1 MRIAL
6 ISQFYPPEP
15 LAAANRIS
23 AMAHAFASAGDDV
36 HVYTGM
42 PSFPDGVIP
51 AAYRGKRAAVETG
64 GRITVHRVWTY
75 ASAAS
80 PANRILNWLSV
91 SLGIALRVVAV
102 RDRYDA
108 VVVSSPPITLALAAF
123 AAVAAH
129 RAPLVVDI
137 RDVFPDVAVKLG
149 AWKSDSPI
157 ARIVGRVAD
166 ALYARAALITSVTQ
180 PQCSEIVARGV
191 DPAKVVLASNGFDPV
206 TSSAAAPLAP
216 LAGVR
221 DVVYV
226 GNMGLS
232 MALDVVIDAAALLRD
247 DPTIRFVMIGGGSA
261 AAGLRSRA
269 AAQGLTNVVFTGPLS
284 RADAARALDDA
295 AATVVPLVATI
306 TDTMPTKLFDAM
318 IAGTPIVLSA
328 SGEAQRVVEKADA
341 GLVVTPEDPGA
352 LAAAVR
358 RLLADPALQAR
369 FRANG
374 PPFVRANYDRAA
386 VMRDFVVRVR
396 SLVDRSPFR

>member
-1 MRIAL
+1 VRIAL

-23 AMAHAFASAGDDV
+23 AMALAFARGGDEV

-51 AAYRGKRAAVETG
+51 AAYRAKRSAAESD

-91 SLGIALRVVAV
+91 SLGIALRIVAV
-102 RDRYDA
+102 RERYDA
-108 VVVSSPPITLALAAF
+108 IVVSSPPITLALAAF
-123 AAVAAH
+123 AGVIAH

-137 RDVFPDVAVKLG
+137 RDVFPDVAVKMG
-149 AWKSDSPI
+149 AWKAGSRI

-166 ALYARAALITSVTQ
+166 ALYARASLVTSVTQ
-180 PQCSEIVARGV
+180 PQCSEIIARGV
-191 DPAKVVLASNGFDPV
+191 DPAKVVLVSNGFDPIV
-206 TSSAAAPLAP
+206 SSAVAPVAPLP
-216 LAGVR
+216 GVR

-232 MALDVVIDAAALLRD
+232 MALDVVIDAAALLRN
-247 DPTIRFVMIGGGSA
+247 DPSIRFVMIGGGSA
-261 AAGLRSRA
+261 AAGLRARVTEE
-269 AAQGLTNVVFTGPLS
+269 GLTNVVFTGPLD

-328 SGEAQRVVEKADA
+328 SGEAKRVVESAGV
-341 GLVVTPEDPGA
+341 GLVVMPEDPAA
-352 LAAAVR
+352 LADAVCT
-358 RLLADPALQAR
+358 LLADPALQAR

-386 VMRDFVVRVR
+386 VMRDFAARVR
-396 SLVDRSPFR
+396 ALAGT

>member
-1 MRIAL
+1 MRVAI

-23 AMAHAFASAGDDV
+23 AMALAFAQAGDDV

-51 AAYRGKRAAVETG
+51 AAYRGRNHVVEED
-64 GRITVHRVWTY
+64 GRITVERVWTY

-91 SLGIALRVVAV
+91 AAGIARRIVAV
-102 RDRYDA
+102 RNRFDA
-108 VVVSSPPITLALAAF
+108 VIVSSPPITLALPAF
-123 AAVAAH
+123 AGAIAH
-129 RAPLVVDI
+129 AAPLFVDI
-137 RDVFPDVAVKLG
+137 RDVFPDVAVKMG
-149 AWKSDSPI
+149 AWKADSRI

-166 ALYARAALITSVTQ
+166 ALYARASLVTSVTQ
-180 PQCSEIVARGV
+180 PQCDEIVARGV
-191 DPAKVVLASNGFDPV
+191 ARAKVGLASNGFDPV
-206 TSSAAAPLAP
+206 TPSETAPVQP
-216 LAGVR
+216 LPGVR

-247 DPTIRFVMIGGGSA
+247 DPSIRFIMIGGGSA
-261 AAGLRSRA
+261 AAGLRARVA
-269 AAQGLTNVVFTGPLS
+269 AAGLTNVLFTGALP
-284 RADAARALDDA
+284 RADAARALEDA

-306 TDTMPTKLFDAM
+306 TDTLPTKLFDAM

-328 SGEAQRVVEKADA
+328 AGEAKRVVEQADA

-352 LAAAVR
+352 LAGGVR
-358 RLLADPALQAR
+358 RLLGDPSLQER

-386 VMRDFVVRVR
+386 VMKDYAARVR
-396 SLVDRSPFR
+396 ALTTARR